1 MKKKLTALF
10 LGLAVTL
17 CMCGCDSENVPDM
30 LIQPFAMMQA
40 FTAEEDVVVRTVD
53 KDIMDKCFDEIRIG
67 PATFALPMNVS
78 DLPEGIVC
86 ELIYDGQSRNLY
98 NGMKIITAVLYAGES
113 SQDIGYAEIL
123 CTDAENYDDGVIMS
137 LSAFADYA
145 SVFLGD
151 ISLNMTYDEI
161 SEAMGYGGEAGKWCV
176 YVSRDNRS
184 VLFSDYAIEEKE
196 YPDYVCIATDPELYL
211 NDIISF

>member
-30 LIQPFAMMQA
+30 LIQPFAMIQA
-40 FTAEEDVVVRTVD
+40 FMEEEDVDVRTVD

-67 PATFALPMNVS
+67 PATLALPMNVS

-86 ELIYDGQSRNLY
+86 DLYYDGQSRNLY
-98 NGMKIITAVLYAGES
+98 NGMKIITATLYLVES
-113 SQDIGYAEIL
+113 SQTVGYAEIL
-123 CTDAENYDDGVIMS
+123 CTDAENYADGVIMA
-137 LSAFADYA
+137 LSTFADYA
-145 SVFLGD
+145 NVFLGD

-161 SEAMGYGGEAGKWCV
+161 SEAMGYGGEAGDWYI
-176 YVSRDNRS
+176 YVSQDNRS
-184 VLFSDYAIEEKE
+184 VLFNDYAIEEKE
-196 YPDYVCIATDPELYL
+196 YPDYVCIATDPELYI
-211 NDIISF
+211 NNIISF